1 MLTNNPRSGKLPH
14 RLSMQHFELIGSE
27 WNDRIGIT
35 YIKPLFV
42 RIVYW
47 CVIICSNKSIRISS
61 SYRVTNLI
69 QVVSKMRNILNES
82 EGAPIY
88 TTSTSDIDQDKS
100 PDYALAHHRSVASQ
114 RSPAFRHN
122 VVAIDYN

>member
-1 MLTNNPRSGKLPH
+1 MLTNNPRSGKVSH

-27 WNDRIGIT
+27 LNDRIGIT
-35 YIKPLFV
+35 YIKPLFF

-47 CVIICSNKSIRISS
+47 CVIICSIKSIRKFS

-69 QVVSKMRNILNES
+69 QVVLRNILNQS

-100 PDYALAHHRSVASQ
+100 PDYALARHRSVASQ

-122 VVAIDYN
+122 VVSID